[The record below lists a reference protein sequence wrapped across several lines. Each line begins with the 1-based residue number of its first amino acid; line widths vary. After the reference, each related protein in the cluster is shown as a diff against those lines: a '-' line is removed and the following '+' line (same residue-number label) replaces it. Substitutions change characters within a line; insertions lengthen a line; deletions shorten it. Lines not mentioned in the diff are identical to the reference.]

1 MHARNVARID
11 IYHISTQYFVTYT
24 IGAQIRVRIPHT
36 RSSATIGSK
45 RWGYEVKLRQSSNSE
60 RAYHRSLPHREGDP
74 MA

>member
-1 MHARNVARID
+1 MHARNVVRVN
-11 IYHISTQYFVTYT
+11 IYKISTQDFFTYT

-45 RWGYEVKLRQSSNSE
+45 RWGYEVRLRQSSNSE
-60 RAYHRSLPHREGDP
+60 RVHHRSLPHREGDP

>member
-1 MHARNVARID
+1 MHARNVARIN

-45 RWGYEVKLRQSSNSE
+45 RWAYEVRLRQSSNSE
-60 RAYHRSLPHREGDP
+60 RVHHRSLPHREGDP